1 MRQCKSLGT
10 NERFPAQFNL
20 LARSISFPGPHCH
33 SKRSV
38 CWYEFASWI
47 YIRPVKIGDQG
58 NDLCERCE
66 WDASLWS
73 KWCVLRQ
80 RNTSSLT
87 SANRSAY
94 INDYL
99 DLVRDS
105 GLPVVRRV
113 IFVWRVRAACLLL
126 KRTYFFR
133 FSFFVQDTRLGEY
146 QQFCS
151 RFYSTDCQ
159 RKISQSLLEKNIYF
173 VCFSYKV

>member
-10 NERFPAQFNL
+10 NERFPEQFDL
-20 LARSISFPGPHCH
+20 LARSISFLGPHCY
-33 SKRSV
+33 STRSL

-58 NDLCERCE
+58 NDLCEHCE

-73 KWCVLRQ
+73 KWRVLRQ

-87 SANRSAY
+87 SANRNAY

-126 KRTYFFR
+126 KRTYFIFR
-133 FSFFVQDTRLGEY
+133 DFHSFSRTHGLVSINDFIL
-146 QQFCS
+146 
-151 RFYSTDCQ
+151 YSTPQ
-159 RKISQSLLEKNIYF
+159 ITKENFPSPY
-173 VCFSYKV
+173 